1 MISIKILFPAAMLS
15 LPLYYSC
22 CCCSKVTQKPWKAL
36 AGLMKEEEEAEHGT
50 TSLHRVA
57 SHTISSTTCI
67 EDCLFDIHWLLLLLL
82 LLSFEEILNGGEMRP
97 VCFQELLEHLR
108 GKAL

>member
-1 MISIKILFPAAMLS
+1 
-15 LPLYYSC
+15 
-22 CCCSKVTQKPWKAL
+22 
-36 AGLMKEEEEAEHGT
+36 MKEEEEEAEHGT

-67 EDCLFDIHWLLLLLL
+67 EDCLFDIHWLLLLLG
-82 LLSFEEILNGGEMRP
+82 FEEILNDGEMRP

-108 GKAL
+108 GKVL

>member
-1 MISIKILFPAAMLS
+1 
-15 LPLYYSC
+15 
-22 CCCSKVTQKPWKAL
+22 
-36 AGLMKEEEEAEHGT
+36 MKEEEEEEAEHGT

-67 EDCLFDIHWLLLLLL
+67 EDCLFDIHWLLLLLG
-82 LLSFEEILNGGEMRP
+82 FEEILNDGEMRP

-108 GKAL
+108 GKVL

>member
-1 MISIKILFPAAMLS
+1 
-15 LPLYYSC
+15 
-22 CCCSKVTQKPWKAL
+22 
-36 AGLMKEEEEAEHGT
+36 MKEEEEEAEHGT

-82 LLSFEEILNGGEMRP
+82 LLGFEEILNGGEIRP
-97 VCFQELLEHLR
+97 IWFQELLEHLR
-108 GKAL
+108 GKVL

>member
-1 MISIKILFPAAMLS
+1 
-15 LPLYYSC
+15 
-22 CCCSKVTQKPWKAL
+22 
-36 AGLMKEEEEAEHGT
+36 MKEEGAEHGT

-82 LLSFEEILNGGEMRP
+82 GFEEILIGGEMRP
-97 VCFQELLEHLR
+97 VCFQELLELLR
-108 GKAL
+108 GKVL